1 MSRRHQIL
9 RRAAE
14 IFERKGVAHTTME
27 DIAQAVGVKREGIY
41 YYFSSREDILL
52 EIILP
57 QSSALLNHFRNAMAT
72 HLSAT
77 EKLHQA
83 IRVHLSGY
91 NPGYLEMS
99 VMLRENHYFK
109 DKQKLG
115 ELRTIWHQMTQL
127 WIDLIREGQI
137 NNEFNSNLDPKL
149 AAFGILGMCNWMSRW
164 FDPSQD
170 ATIPDIIETFFT
182 LSSQGVLKG
191 GSNPSSGS
199 HEAMGG
205 PLS

>member
-1 MSRRHQIL
+1 MSRRHEIL

-14 IFERKGVAHTTME
+14 IFERKGVAHTSME
-27 DIAQAVGVKREGIY
+27 NIAQAVGVKREGFY

-57 QSSALLNHFRNAMAT
+57 QSSALLSHFRNAMAT
-72 HLSAT
+72 PLSAT
-77 EKLHQA
+77 EKLHEA

-109 DKQKLG
+109 DKKKLS
-115 ELRTIWHQMTQL
+115 ELRTIWHDMTQL
-127 WIDLIREGQI
+127 WVDLIREGQN
-137 NNEFNSNLDPKL
+137 NNEFNPNLDPKL
-149 AAFGILGMCNWMSRW
+149 VAFGILGMCNWMSRW

-170 ATIPDIIETFFT
+170 ATIPEIIDTFFT
-182 LSSQGVLKG
+182 LGSQGILRVENTSTYNSERAI
-191 GSNPSSGS
+191 GS
-199 HEAMGG
+199 E
-205 PLS
+205 